1 MKNLKKILF
10 IYTAFLTFSLF
21 FYGLRQARTLTDVFL
36 VMVFSVPTLYFVF
49 DLIKLLKFPFISERN
64 FVVLTSYLKLISF
77 FNYLVLSLIIFLGLF
92 FQFNF
97 LIFVVF
103 LPLPVYFWLTNFV
116 TVEKVEAMEKIIE
129 VEPVLEEKEEVFEEK
144 EDLGEENNI
153 KEEFKKINDPLRRQ
167 FIKML
172 GVGGAGLFI
181 AALLNPQKAEA
192 AFFGS
197 VPGPGTV
204 ALKDSTGKKIDPAIR
219 KPTDGYSIAQVDDAT
234 PSYYGYQDKD
244 GNWYIIKED
253 SDGSFRYCRGY
264 SNFSSFWSS
273 RSSLTY
279 DYFENVF

>member
-1 MKNLKKILF
+1 MRNLKKILF
-10 IYTAFLTFSLF
+10 LYTAFLTFSLF
-21 FYGLRQARTLTDVFL
+21 FYGLRQAKTLTDVFL
-36 VMVFSVPTLYFVF
+36 VMVFSFPTLYFIF
-49 DLIKLLKFPFISERN
+49 DLVKLLKFSFISEKN

-77 FNYLVLSLIIFLGLF
+77 FNYLILSIIIFLGLF

-116 TVEKVEAMEKIIE
+116 AVEKIE
-129 VEPVLEEKEEVFEEK
+129 EEKKLPKVEVAFEEK
-144 EDLGEENNI
+144 KDLEQNNLKQEI
-153 KEEFKKINDPLRRQ
+153 KKINDPLRRQ

-172 GVGGAGLFI
+172 GVGGVGLFI
-181 AALLNPQKAEA
+181 STLLNPQKAEA

-204 ALKDSTGKKIDPAIR
+204 AIKDSSGHRIDPAIK
-219 KPTDGYSIAQVDDAT
+219 KPTDGYSIAQIDT
-234 PSYYGYQDKD
+234 TSPSYYGYQDKD
-244 GNWYIIKED
+244 GNWYIVKES

-264 SNFSSFWSS
+264 GNFSSSWTS
-273 RSSLTY
+273 RSSLSY